1 MVKLLAERAP
11 AKINLFLRVVGRRA
25 DGYHELDSVFIPV
38 SLYDEVRGEVRGKA
52 QAGGATAIALECD
65 RDGIPTGEKNLAWR
79 AAAAFL
85 AAFGA
90 GIDRPQQVAIDL
102 RKQIPAGAGL
112 GGGSSDAGAVLRML
126 AALCRVSD
134 RPRLAT
140 VALSLGAD
148 VPFFLE
154 PRAAHVGGVGERIA
168 PLEGGRA
175 RSGQTRL
182 QMVIA
187 VPPIEVST
195 AEIFRALAPA
205 QWSGPAPAA
214 HLRAIAE
221 GAIAQPM
228 LQNDLAAVAMA
239 RHPEIARLRSALLAA
254 GASAA
259 SMSGSGS
266 AVFGIFAGADAA
278 ARAVADLRRRHPQVQ
293 YYAVNSLS

>member
-38 SLYDEVRGEVRGKA
+38 SLCDDVRAEVRGKA
-52 QAGGATAIALECD
+52 ESGAQTAIALGCD
-65 RDGIPTGEKNLAWR
+65 RSDIPVGDKNLAWR

-85 AAFGA
+85 AEFDPE
-90 GIDRPQQVAIDL
+90 IDRPHQVAIDL
-102 RKQIPAGAGL
+102 RKKIPAGAGL
-112 GGGSSDAGAVLRML
+112 GGGSSDAGAVLRIM
-126 AALCRVSD
+126 AALCRVGD
-134 RPRLAT
+134 RARLAL
-140 VALSLGAD
+140 VALRLGAD
-148 VPFFLE
+148 VPFFLD

-168 PLEGGRA
+168 PLAGGLA
-175 RSGQTRL
+175 PL

-195 AEIFRALAPA
+195 AEIYRALEPA

-214 HLRAIAE
+214 HLNAIAE
-221 GAIAQPM
+221 GAITQPM

-239 RHPEIARLRSALLAA
+239 RHPEIAHLRSALIAA

-259 SMSGSGS
+259 SMSGSGG
-266 AVFGIFAGADAA
+266 ALFGIFADANAA
-278 ARAVADLRRRHPQVQ
+278 ASAVAELRGKRPEVQ
-293 YYAVNSLS
+293 YYVVNSLS